1 VRSLWR
7 RPRIGF
13 LFKRRSVLGLL
24 AVFIMLPQTDT
35 FRLSPA
41 KTTASEYLFSLAGW
55 EVMNVPYK
63 WYQLLLTALSGSD
76 PSREERLA
84 SLDRYLQLARMVR
97 KENNRIEGL
106 AFRSS
111 STLSTGSV
119 RERSERSTDY
129 LDELTAEKE
138 AARADAERAIE
149 SELSAVLIEENLT
162 SMFGFL
168 FPPVDLRF
176 DRPPTVL
183 VVSPRDRIELTETVL
198 LHADVSPMER
208 DRLETELLER
218 YDLSALVADLGG
230 IATYPSLV
238 NDLGELRSI
247 SRLAAHEWLHQY
259 FTFHSLGRHYRSSS
273 EMLAI
278 NETAAD
284 MAGRE
289 LGDILFARMGGD
301 LSVSE
306 SRYLSVEQRNPAF
319 TREMRETRQRTEEL
333 LDEGKIAEAEQYLKE
348 RWWFLR
354 LRGIGLRKLN
364 QAYFAFYGSYAASA
378 ASISPIGAQLT
389 ELRQRFP
396 GVGGFLNVVAT
407 ISDYDEYLE
416 LLERYG
422 VETESEETTQD

>member
-1 VRSLWR
+1 M
-7 RPRIGF
+7 
-13 LFKRRSVLGLL
+13 FKRSSVLGLL

-138 AARADAERAIE
+138 AARADAEGAIE

-238 NDLGELRSI
+238 NDLRELRSI

-348 RWWFLR
+348 RWWFIR

-378 ASISPIGAQLT
+378 ASISPIGAQLA

-422 VETESEETTQD
+422 IDTESEETTQD

>member
-1 VRSLWR
+1 M
-7 RPRIGF
+7 
-13 LFKRRSVLGLL
+13 GLL

-41 KTTASEYLFSLAGW
+41 KRTASEYLFSLAGW

-63 WYQLLLTALSGSD
+63 WYQLLLSALPGSD

-97 KENNRIEGL
+97 KEKDRLEGL
-106 AFRSS
+106 SFRSS
-111 STLSTGSV
+111 STLSTGSI

-138 AARADAERAIE
+138 AARADAEGAIE
-149 SELSAVLIEENLT
+149 SELSEVLIEENLT
-162 SMFGFL
+162 SMLGFL

-176 DRPPTVL
+176 DRPPAVL
-183 VVSPRDRIELTETVL
+183 IVSPRDRIELTETVL
-198 LHADVSPMER
+198 LHPDVPPMER

-238 NDLGELRSI
+238 NDIRELRSI

-273 EMLAI
+273 EMLSI

-289 LGDILFARMGGD
+289 LGDTVFARMGGD
-301 LSVSE
+301 LNESE
-306 SRYLSVEQRNPAF
+306 SRYLSVEERNPEF

-354 LRGIGLRKLN
+354 LRGFGLRKLN

-378 ASISPIGAQLT
+378 ASVSPIGAQLA

-396 GVGGFLNVVAT
+396 GVGGFLKAVAT
-407 ISDYDEYLE
+407 ISNYDEYLE

-422 VETESEETTQD
+422 VETGSEETGQD

>member
-1 VRSLWR
+1 
-7 RPRIGF
+7 
-13 LFKRRSVLGLL
+13 
-24 AVFIMLPQTDT
+24 MLPQTDT

-55 EVMNVPYK
+55 EVVNVPYK
-63 WYQLLLTALSGSD
+63 WYQLLLKALPGDD
-76 PSREERLA
+76 PPREERLV

-97 KENNRIEGL
+97 KEKERLDGL
-106 AFRSS
+106 TFRSS
-111 STLSTGSV
+111 STMATGSI
-119 RERSERSTDY
+119 RDRSERSTDY

-138 AARADAERAIE
+138 AVRADAEGAIE

-198 LHADVSPMER
+198 LHADVPPMER

-238 NDLGELRSI
+238 NDLRELRSI

-289 LGDILFARMGGD
+289 LGDTLFARMGGD

-333 LDEGKIAEAEQYLKE
+333 LDEGKIVEAERYLKE

-378 ASISPIGAQLT
+378 ASVSPIGAQLA
-389 ELRQRFP
+389 ELRQRFS
-396 GVGGFLNVVAT
+396 GVGGFLKAVAT
-407 ISDYDEYLE
+407 ISNYDEYLE

-422 VETESEETTQD
+422 VETEETNGD

>member
-1 VRSLWR
+1 
-7 RPRIGF
+7 
-13 LFKRRSVLGLL
+13 
-24 AVFIMLPQTDT
+24 MLPQTDT

-55 EVMNVPYK
+55 EVVNVPYK
-63 WYQLLLTALSGSD
+63 WYQLLLKALPGDD
-76 PSREERLA
+76 PSREERLV

-97 KENNRIEGL
+97 KEKERLDGL
-106 AFRSS
+106 TFRSS
-111 STLSTGSV
+111 STMATGSI
-119 RERSERSTDY
+119 RDRSERSTDY

-138 AARADAERAIE
+138 AVRADAEGAIE

-198 LHADVSPMER
+198 LHADVPPMER

-238 NDLGELRSI
+238 NDLRELRSI

-289 LGDILFARMGGD
+289 LGDTLFARMGGD

-333 LDEGKIAEAEQYLKE
+333 LDEGKIVEAERYLKE

-378 ASISPIGAQLT
+378 ASVSPIGAQLA
-389 ELRQRFP
+389 ELRQRFS
-396 GVGGFLNVVAT
+396 GVGGFLKTVVT
-407 ISDYDEYLE
+407 ISNYDEYLE

-422 VETESEETTQD
+422 VETEETNGD

>member
-1 VRSLWR
+1 M
-7 RPRIGF
+7 
-13 LFKRRSVLGLL
+13 GLL

-41 KTTASEYLFSLAGW
+41 KRTASEYLFSLAGW

-63 WYQLLLTALSGSD
+63 WYQLLLSALPGSD

-84 SLDRYLQLARMVR
+84 SLDRYLQLARMVH
-97 KENNRIEGL
+97 KEKDRLEGL

-111 STLSTGSV
+111 STLSTGSI

-129 LDELTAEKE
+129 LDELTAEKK
-138 AARADAERAIE
+138 AARADAEWAIE
-149 SELSAVLIEENLT
+149 SELSEVLIEENLT

-176 DRPPTVL
+176 DRPPAVL
-183 VVSPRDRIELTETVL
+183 IVSPRDRIELTETVL
-198 LHADVSPMER
+198 LHADVPPMER

-238 NDLGELRSI
+238 NDIRELRSI

-273 EMLAI
+273 EMLSI

-289 LGDILFARMGGD
+289 LGDTVFARMGGE
-301 LSVSE
+301 LSVSD
-306 SRYLSVEQRNPAF
+306 SRYLSVEERSPAF

-354 LRGIGLRKLN
+354 LRGFGLRKLN

-378 ASISPIGAQLT
+378 ASVSPIGAQLA

-396 GVGGFLNVVAT
+396 GVGGFLKAVAT
-407 ISDYDEYLE
+407 ISNYDEYLE

-422 VETESEETTQD
+422 VETRSEGTGQD

>member
-1 VRSLWR
+1 MFTRST
-7 RPRIGF
+7 
-13 LFKRRSVLGLL
+13 VLGLL

-41 KTTASEYLFSLAGW
+41 KTIASEYLFSLAGW

-63 WYQLLLTALSGSD
+63 WYQLLLSALPGSD

-97 KENNRIEGL
+97 KEKDRLEGL
-106 AFRSS
+106 SFRSS
-111 STLSTGSV
+111 STLSTGSI
-119 RERSERSTDY
+119 RERSERSTDH

-138 AARADAERAIE
+138 AARADAEGAIE
-149 SELSAVLIEENLT
+149 SELSEVLIEENLT
-162 SMFGFL
+162 SMLGFL

-183 VVSPRDRIELTETVL
+183 IVSPRDRIELTETVL
-198 LHADVSPMER
+198 LHADVPPMER

-218 YDLSALVADLGG
+218 YDLSSLVADLGG

-238 NDLGELRSI
+238 NDIRELRSI
-247 SRLAAHEWLHQY
+247 SRLAAHEWLHHY

-289 LGDILFARMGGD
+289 LGDTVFARMGGD
-301 LSVSE
+301 LNESE
-306 SRYLSVEQRNPAF
+306 SRYLSVEERNPEF

-333 LDEGKIAEAEQYLKE
+333 LDEGKIVEAEQYLKE

-354 LRGIGLRKLN
+354 LRGFGLRKLN
-364 QAYFAFYGSYAASA
+364 QAYFAFYGSYASSA
-378 ASISPIGAQLT
+378 ASVSPIGAQLA

-396 GVGGFLNVVAT
+396 GVGGFLKAVAT
-407 ISDYDEYLE
+407 ISNYDEYLE
-416 LLERYG
+416 LLELYG
-422 VETESEETTQD
+422 VETGSEETGQD

>member
-1 VRSLWR
+1 
-7 RPRIGF
+7 

-138 AARADAERAIE
+138 AARADAEGAIE

>member
-1 VRSLWR
+1 
-7 RPRIGF
+7 
-13 LFKRRSVLGLL
+13 
-24 AVFIMLPQTDT
+24 MLPQTDT

-55 EVMNVPYK
+55 EVVNVPYK
-63 WYQLLLTALSGSD
+63 WYQLLLKALPGDD
-76 PSREERLA
+76 PSREERLV

-97 KENNRIEGL
+97 KEKERLDGL
-106 AFRSS
+106 TFRSS
-111 STLSTGSV
+111 STMATGSI
-119 RERSERSTDY
+119 RDRSERSTDY
-129 LDELTAEKE
+129 LDELTTEKG
-138 AARADAERAIE
+138 AVRADAEGAIE

-198 LHADVSPMER
+198 LHADVPPMER

-238 NDLGELRSI
+238 NDLRELRSI

-289 LGDILFARMGGD
+289 LGDTLFARMGGD

-333 LDEGKIAEAEQYLKE
+333 LDEGKIVEAERYLKE

-378 ASISPIGAQLT
+378 ASVSPIGAQLA
-389 ELRQRFP
+389 ELRQRFS
-396 GVGGFLNVVAT
+396 GVGGFLKAVAT
-407 ISDYDEYLE
+407 ISNYDEYLE

-422 VETESEETTQD
+422 VETEETNGD

>member
-13 LFKRRSVLGLL
+13 LFKRSSVLGLL

-138 AARADAERAIE
+138 AARADAEGAIE

-378 ASISPIGAQLT
+378 ASISPIGAQLA

-422 VETESEETTQD
+422 VETELEETTQD

>member
-1 VRSLWR
+1 
-7 RPRIGF
+7 
-13 LFKRRSVLGLL
+13 VL
-24 AVFIMLPQTDT
+24 FIMLPQTDT

-55 EVMNVPYK
+55 EVVNVPYK
-63 WYQLLLTALSGSD
+63 WYQLLLKALPGDD
-76 PSREERLA
+76 PSREERLV

-97 KENNRIEGL
+97 KEKERLDGL
-106 AFRSS
+106 TFRSS
-111 STLSTGSV
+111 STMATGSI
-119 RERSERSTDY
+119 RDRSERSTDY

-138 AARADAERAIE
+138 AVRADAEGAIE

-198 LHADVSPMER
+198 LHADVPPMER

-238 NDLGELRSI
+238 NDLRELRSI

-289 LGDILFARMGGD
+289 LGDTLFARMGGD

-333 LDEGKIAEAEQYLKE
+333 LDEGKIVEAERYLKE

-378 ASISPIGAQLT
+378 ASVSPIGAQLA
-389 ELRQRFP
+389 ELRQRFS
-396 GVGGFLNVVAT
+396 GVGGFLKTVVT
-407 ISDYDEYLE
+407 ISNYDEYLE

-422 VETESEETTQD
+422 VETEETNGD

>member
-1 VRSLWR
+1 V
-7 RPRIGF
+7 
-13 LFKRRSVLGLL
+13 V
-24 AVFIMLPQTDT
+24 
-35 FRLSPA
+35 
-41 KTTASEYLFSLAGW
+41 
-55 EVMNVPYK
+55 NVPYK
-63 WYQLLLTALSGSD
+63 WYQLLLKALPGDD
-76 PSREERLA
+76 PPREERLV

-97 KENNRIEGL
+97 KEKDRLDGL
-106 AFRSS
+106 TFRSS
-111 STLSTGSV
+111 STMATGSI
-119 RERSERSTDY
+119 RDRSERSTDY

-138 AARADAERAIE
+138 AVRADAEGAIE

-198 LHADVSPMER
+198 LHADVPPMER

-238 NDLGELRSI
+238 NDLRELRSI

-289 LGDILFARMGGD
+289 LGDTLFARMGGD

-333 LDEGKIAEAEQYLKE
+333 LDEGKIVEAERYLKE

-378 ASISPIGAQLT
+378 ASVSPIGAQLA
-389 ELRQRFP
+389 ELRQRFS
-396 GVGGFLNVVAT
+396 GVGGFLKAVAT
-407 ISDYDEYLE
+407 ISNYDEYLE

-422 VETESEETTQD
+422 VETEETNGD

>member
-1 VRSLWR
+1 
-7 RPRIGF
+7 
-13 LFKRRSVLGLL
+13 
-24 AVFIMLPQTDT
+24 MLPQTDT

-55 EVMNVPYK
+55 EVVNVPYK
-63 WYQLLLTALSGSD
+63 WYQLLLKALPGDD
-76 PSREERLA
+76 PPREERLV

-97 KENNRIEGL
+97 KEKDRLDGL
-106 AFRSS
+106 TFRSS
-111 STLSTGSV
+111 STMATGSI
-119 RERSERSTDY
+119 RDRSERSTDY

-138 AARADAERAIE
+138 AVRADAEGAIE

-198 LHADVSPMER
+198 LHADVPPMER
-208 DRLETELLER
+208 DRLETEMLER

-238 NDLGELRSI
+238 NDLRELRSI

-289 LGDILFARMGGD
+289 LGDTLFARMGGD

-333 LDEGKIAEAEQYLKE
+333 LDEGKIVEAERYLKE

-378 ASISPIGAQLT
+378 ASVSPIGAQLA
-389 ELRQRFP
+389 ELRQRFS
-396 GVGGFLNVVAT
+396 GVGGFLKAVAT
-407 ISDYDEYLE
+407 ISNYDEYLE

-422 VETESEETTQD
+422 VETEETNGD

>member
-1 VRSLWR
+1 MRFLWR
-7 RPRIGF
+7 RLRIGF
-13 LFKRRSVLGLL
+13 LFRRSTVLGLL

-55 EVMNVPYK
+55 EMMNVPYK
-63 WYQLLLTALSGSD
+63 WYQLLLDALPGSD

-97 KENNRIEGL
+97 KEKDRLDGL
-106 AFRSS
+106 AFRIS
-111 STLSTGSV
+111 STMASGSI
-119 RERSERSTDY
+119 RERSERSTGY

-138 AARADAERAIE
+138 IVRADAEEAIE
-149 SELSAVLIEENLT
+149 SELSVVLIAENLT

-176 DRPPTVL
+176 DRPPAVL
-183 VVSPRDRIELTETVL
+183 VVSPRDHIELTETVL
-198 LHADVSPMER
+198 LHADVPPMER
-208 DRLETELLER
+208 DRLEKELLER
-218 YDLSALVADLGG
+218 YDLSALVVDLGG

-238 NDLGELRSI
+238 NDLRELRAI
-247 SRLAAHEWLHQY
+247 SRLAAHEWLHHY

-289 LGDILFARMGGD
+289 LGDTLFARMGGD

-306 SRYLSVEQRNPAF
+306 SRYLSVEERNPAF
-319 TREMRETRQRTEEL
+319 TREMRETRQRAEEL
-333 LDEGKIAEAEQYLKE
+333 LDEGKIVEAEQYLKE

-354 LRGIGLRKLN
+354 LRGIGIRKLN
-364 QAYFAFYGSYAASA
+364 LAYFAFYGSYADSA
-378 ASISPIGAQLT
+378 ASVSPIGAQLA

-396 GVGGFLNVVAT
+396 GIGGFLKTVAT
-407 ISDYDEYLE
+407 ISNYDEYLE

-422 VETESEETTQD
+422 VETGSEEMNGD